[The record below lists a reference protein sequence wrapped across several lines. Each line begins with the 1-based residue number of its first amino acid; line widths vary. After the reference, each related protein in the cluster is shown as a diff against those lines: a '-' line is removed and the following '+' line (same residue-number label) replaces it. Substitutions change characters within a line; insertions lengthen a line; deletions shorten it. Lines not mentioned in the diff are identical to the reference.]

1 MLLLCAIF
9 AMLAQAGAPVPNP
22 SRQAPLLVAE
32 EVFPAIVMSVEDGD
46 SVALK
51 TSGEQLTVDLAGVDA
66 PELSQPGGPQ
76 AKQFLISLTLGK
88 TVIVRLTSVADR
100 LARLELGGVDVTAM
114 LIRAGMGW
122 HCPRYADES
131 DLANAE
137 AEARSAKRGL
147 WSVSRPT
154 PPWLFRGAGACWQQ
168 TTKPRVSS
176 QKQPN
181 FSGTWTA
188 VSPSDRAGQKLRITQ
203 DAVSVTLE
211 RMSGP
216 NRAPVAYKLNGTTS
230 RALATPSGPVDIVAK
245 ARWNG
250 SALIVE
256 ERRWTAPGEE
266 ATNVRHVLWMDDRG
280 LLNFEVSSPQPIGQS
295 DATTLVLLRDGV
307 AQPARKAVP
316 EGR

>member
-1 MLLLCAIF
+1 M
-9 AMLAQAGAPVPNP
+9 
-22 SRQAPLLVAE
+22 
-32 EVFPAIVMSVEDGD
+32 
-46 SVALK
+46 
-51 TSGEQLTVDLAGVDA
+51 DLAGVDA

-76 AKQFLISLTLGK
+76 AKQFLTSLTLGK
-88 TVIVRLTSVADR
+88 TVTVRLTSVADR
-100 LARLELGGVDVTAM
+100 LARLELSGVDVTAA

-137 AEARSAKRGL
+137 AEARGAKRGL

-154 PPWLFRGAGACWQQ
+154 PPWLSRGAGACWQQ

-176 QKQPN
+176 QKLPN

-216 NRAPVAYKLNGTTS
+216 NRAPVVYKLNGTTS

-266 ATNVRHVLWMDDRG
+266 ATNVDTCCGWTIAGSSISKYLRRSRSDSATRLRSCCRETGFPSLREMLRQEVVD
-280 LLNFEVSSPQPIGQS
+280 LLPASIYEHLFFVVIDCR
-295 DATTLVLLRDGV
+295 DARAGDLQR
-307 AQPARKAVP
+307 
-316 EGR
+316 

>member
-1 MLLLCAIF
+1 MLSLCAIF
-9 AMLAQAGAPVPNP
+9 AMLAQAGAPVPNL

-46 SVALK
+46 SVVLK

-76 AKQFLISLTLGK
+76 AKQFLTSLTLGK

-100 LARLELGGVDVTAM
+100 LARLELGGVDVTAT

-122 HCPRYADES
+122 HCPRYADER

-154 PPWLFRGAGACWQQ
+154 PPWLSRGAGACWQQ

-203 DAVSVTLE
+203 DVVSVTGADVGTESRTGGLQTERHDQPGPRHSQRARGHRRQGSLE
-211 RMSGP
+211 RVG
-216 NRAPVAYKLNGTTS
+216 AG
-230 RALATPSGPVDIVAK
+230 
-245 ARWNG
+245 
-250 SALIVE
+250 
-256 ERRWTAPGEE
+256 RR
-266 ATNVRHVLWMDDRG
+266 R
-280 LLNFEVSSPQPIGQS
+280 
-295 DATTLVLLRDGV
+295 TTLDR
-307 AQPARKAVP
+307 AR
-316 EGR
+316 